1 MKLARKCFAQ
11 YLDSTFDVT
20 KSSPA
25 WFLVGKN
32 VDEMSTELNPDV
44 TVGQDVTGEN
54 YTEDNGYTPSVE
66 VDPYYANPSDGAF
79 YEKLVDIAMN
89 RKVDDSCRTFIMEV
103 LVEDTEAET
112 HKAWMEE
119 VIVKPKSIGGKANVS
134 IPYTVNYS
142 GNRVEGTVTIKNKVP
157 TFTAKTALPA

>member
-32 VDEMSTELNPDV
+32 VDEMS
-44 TVGQDVTGEN
+44 TGEN

-89 RKVDDSCRTFIMEV
+89 RKVDDNCRTFILEV

-134 IPYTVNYS
+134 IPYTVNYA

-157 TFTAKTALPA
+157 TFTAKTALQA

>member
-1 MKLARKCFAQ
+1 M
-11 YLDSTFDVT
+11 
-20 KSSPA
+20 
-25 WFLVGKN
+25 
-32 VDEMSTELNPDV
+32 
-44 TVGQDVTGEN
+44 
-54 YTEDNGYTPSVE
+54 E

-89 RKVDDSCRTFIMEV
+89 RKVDDNCRTFILEV

-134 IPYTVNYS
+134 IPYTVNYA